1 MSIDKSDIEHLC
13 NLSKLN
19 LDEEEQSVF
28 LSQMQS
34 ILKMIEELQEVDTGE
49 IEPMAHPLQ
58 MTQRLRN
65 DEVTEFNERDKFQKN
80 TDFAED
86 GFYTG
91 SQIRNQDKKTIFIW
105 PEGTFGSEDF
115 LYIKKL
121 NVKEYTHDRRK

>member
-19 LDEEEQSVF
+19 LDDEEQSIF

-34 ILKMIEELQEVDTGE
+34 ILDMIEELQEVDTGD

-58 MTQRLRN
+58 MTQRLRD
-65 DEVTEFNERDKFQKN
+65 DEVTEFNDREKYQQN

-86 GFYTG
+86 GFYKVPKV
-91 SQIRNQDKKTIFIW
+91 I
-105 PEGTFGSEDF
+105 E
-115 LYIKKL
+115 
-121 NVKEYTHDRRK
+121 

>member
-19 LDEEEQSVF
+19 LDDEEQFLF

-34 ILKMIEELQEVDTGE
+34 ILDMIEELQEVNTGD

-58 MTQRLRN
+58 MTQRLRD
-65 DEVTEFNERDKFQKN
+65 DEVTEFNDREKYQKN

-86 GFYTG
+86 GFYKVPKV
-91 SQIRNQDKKTIFIW
+91 I
-105 PEGTFGSEDF
+105 E
-115 LYIKKL
+115 
-121 NVKEYTHDRRK
+121 

>member
-1 MSIDKSDIEHLC
+1 MSINKSDIEHLC

-34 ILKMIEELQEVDTGE
+34 ILDMIEELQDVDTGD

-58 MTQRLRN
+58 MTQRLRD
-65 DEVTEFNERDKFQKN
+65 DEVTEFNNREKYQKN

-86 GFYTG
+86 GFYKVPKV
-91 SQIRNQDKKTIFIW
+91 ID
-105 PEGTFGSEDF
+105 
-115 LYIKKL
+115 
-121 NVKEYTHDRRK
+121 

>member
-1 MSIDKSDIEHLC
+1 MIIDKSDIEHLC

-34 ILKMIEELQEVDTGE
+34 ILDMIEELQDVDTGD

-58 MTQRLRN
+58 MTQRLRD
-65 DEVTEFNERDKFQKN
+65 DEVTEFNNREKYQKN

-86 GFYTG
+86 GFYKVPKV
-91 SQIRNQDKKTIFIW
+91 ID
-105 PEGTFGSEDF
+105 
-115 LYIKKL
+115 
-121 NVKEYTHDRRK
+121 

>member
-19 LDEEEQSVF
+19 LDDEEQSVF

-34 ILKMIEELQEVDTGE
+34 ILDMIEELLEVNTGD

-58 MTQRLRN
+58 MTQRLRD
-65 DEVTEFNERDKFQKN
+65 DEVTEFNDREKYQKN

-86 GFYTG
+86 GFYKVPKV
-91 SQIRNQDKKTIFIW
+91 I
-105 PEGTFGSEDF
+105 E
-115 LYIKKL
+115 
-121 NVKEYTHDRRK
+121 

>member
-34 ILKMIEELQEVDTGE
+34 ILDMIEELQEVNTGD

-58 MTQRLRN
+58 MTQRLRD
-65 DEVTEFNERDKFQKN
+65 DEVTEFNDREKYQKN
-80 TDFAED
+80 TEFAED
-86 GFYTG
+86 GFYKVPKV
-91 SQIRNQDKKTIFIW
+91 I
-105 PEGTFGSEDF
+105 E
-115 LYIKKL
+115 
-121 NVKEYTHDRRK
+121 